1 IILIIKKTDK
11 VADTVIIRHEIKDR
25 ILLLVVFE
33 KIKQIKK
40 LNKGKPNIAINMKSE
55 SNKICPTKAS

>member
-1 IILIIKKTDK
+1 LIIKKTDK

-40 LNKGKPNIAINMKSE
+40 LNKGK
-55 SNKICPTKAS
+55 KIGRVIILTL